1 MLPTLSLVIPP
12 TFEGPTF
19 LDWIGKFHVLILHFP
34 IALAVAAA
42 FREAWSMWCGW
53 RRPNSSRASAE
64 EDVHFCLLAAALFVV
79 PTTITGW
86 LHALDGSG
94 AGQPGTLQL
103 HQWLGTLACV
113 LVVAAAV
120 LAEMDMHAG
129 HRWWPTRVLI
139 FVAALTVGITGHF
152 GGMLVHGADYFSR

>member
-1 MLPTLSLVIPP
+1 MLNLLSLVIPP
-12 TFEGPTF
+12 TFEGPSF
-19 LDWIGKFHVLILHFP
+19 LEWIGKFHLLILHFP

-42 FREAWSMWCGW
+42 FREAWLMWCGW

-94 AGQPGTLQL
+94 ASQPGTLLL
-103 HQWLGTLACV
+103 HRWLGTLACV
-113 LVVAAAV
+113 FVVAAAV
-120 LAEMDMHAG
+120 LAEMDMHTG
-129 HRWWPTRVLI
+129 GRRLLTRALI
-139 FVAALTVGITGHF
+139 FVAALTVGVTGHF
-152 GGMLVHGADYFSR
+152 GGLMVHGADYFSR